1 MELTIE
7 ELINSIKQIIPY
19 YKENWQ
25 TLSTLTKQQ
34 MSI

>member
-1 MELTIE
+1 MELNIDV
-7 ELINSIKQIIPY
+7 LINSIKQIIPY

-34 MSI
+34 MCI